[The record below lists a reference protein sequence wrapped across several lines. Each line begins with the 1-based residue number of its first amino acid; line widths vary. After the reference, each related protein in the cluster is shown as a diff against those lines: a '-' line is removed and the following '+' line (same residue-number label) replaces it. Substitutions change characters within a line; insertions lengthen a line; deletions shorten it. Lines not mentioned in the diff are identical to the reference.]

1 MMKLQES
8 MKRFK
13 TKNLNEQPE
22 QPEQAEKQVDNYGM
36 DNMKARAMALA
47 AKELKSNLDSPLH
60 NPQIGLILD
69 IMGSLPMLTKPATLT
84 KILLGYSKAGL
95 LEDELVRD
103 LISMIPG
110 GEFVKVGMVIKK
122 LELINAKAKA
132 EASAADRK

>member
-1 MMKLQES
+1 MKLQES

-13 TKNLNEQPE
+13 TKNLNEQNVPPPPGGE
-22 QPEQAEKQVDNYGM
+22 MAPRKNKM
-36 DNMKARAMALA
+36 DMVKDKAMAI
-47 AKELKSNLDSPLH
+47 AKNDIADFNPFDVY

-69 IMGSLPMLTKPATLT
+69 VLGSMPMLTKPATLT

-103 LISMIPG
+103 LVSMIPMG
-110 GEFVKVGMVIKK
+110 PFIKVGMVIKK
-122 LELINAKAKA
+122 LELLNAKAKA